1 MYACH
6 HNHEIH
12 HLPWTS
18 TNTSS
23 FPTAAQRHQ
32 TEHTIPCAPPAQHS
46 TARTSVLPHCQQQ
59 GTAPRGWLRLVLCS
73 PHTTTT
79 LHPAKL
85 NSLPFLYEDYT
96 RGPAR
101 HILKLFVEIR
111 NKAYYRKTAKQLML
125 PLSLRANTVLQVT
138 PLPRAALEQK
148 GTGV

>member
-1 MYACH
+1 MLATITMKYTTYPGRQPTQAASRQLH
-6 HNHEIH
+6 RGIKQ
-12 HLPWTS
+12 S
-18 TNTSS
+18 TPS
-23 FPTAAQRHQ
+23 
-32 TEHTIPCAPPAQHS
+32 PAHRQHS
-46 TARTSVLPHCQQQ
+46 TAQTSVLPHCQQQ
-59 GTAPRGWLRLVLCS
+59 GTAPRGWLRPTLCS

-85 NSLPFLYEDYT
+85 NSLPSLYEDYT